1 VETFVVRFAPNVT
14 RGGIFLATRTPR
26 PTGEVFNFEVQ
37 LSTGRIALAGEGK
50 VIWVKDFDPKAP
62 QKPHGMGVQFVHM
75 DPGSRDMLNRIL
87 RAKTSPHAPLDP
99 TVRGGRNGSRPY
111 PLVVDSSVDLAAE
124 YNIDEATLRRAVDHR
139 WMVNGPADAELDDL
153 LKDDDTPVET
163 ITLAQALAEL
173 PRLLDPTGSRR
184 RSGAY
189 RSLEIT
195 NSGNTTPEV
204 SRDAAPEP
212 ERTGPITERMH
223 PVITDEQ
230 AAEILDPHGTQGSAR

>member
-1 VETFVVRFAPNVT
+1 
-14 RGGIFLATRTPR
+14 
-26 PTGEVFNFEVQ
+26 
-37 LSTGRIALAGEGK
+37 
-50 VIWVKDFDPKAP
+50 
-62 QKPHGMGVQFVHM
+62 MGVQFVHM

-139 WMVNGPADAELDDL
+139 WMVNGPADAELDEL

-230 AAEILDPHGTQGSAR
+230 AAEVLDPHGTQGSAR